1 MKANTIDMTK
11 GIYYKVIIAFAI
23 PVFFSNLFQ
32 QLYNSVDAL
41 IVGNFLGK
49 NSLAAVSSSGNL
61 IFLFTSFFVGTAS
74 GISVL
79 IAKYFGEKNYDDLR
93 KAIHTGIALGL
104 VCAVI
109 LTILGVAFTPFM
121 LKIMKTD
128 AEVLPES
135 IKYFRYF
142 FLGISG
148 TVMYNIFNG
157 ILNALGNS
165 KRSLYYLI
173 FSSLLNIVLD
183 LLFIG
188 VFKMG
193 VEGAAIATAI
203 AQVTSA
209 ILCLLFLIKKGTIY
223 QVNLNEIKFD
233 KKMLRLIL
241 KYGVPAGVQNSVIA
255 LANVFVQ
262 SNINTFGNDA
272 MAGCG
277 TYSKLEGF
285 AFLPVTCFTMALT
298 TFVGQN
304 LGAKQYERA
313 KKGATFGVVCSLL
326 LAEVIGVLMF
336 LFMPYLAR
344 LFSDDI
350 NVINIASKQAKTIC
364 LFYFLLA
371 FSHCIAAIC
380 RGAGKAIVPMIV
392 MLAIWCVLRVTYI
405 NIAMSI
411 AHEIRLV
418 FLAYPLTWFISSI
431 IYFIYYKC
439 SDWVHGFE
447 KKEL

>member
-1 MKANTIDMTK
+1 MKANTVDMSK
-11 GIYYKVIIAFAI
+11 GIYWKVIIAFAI

-32 QLYNSVDAL
+32 QLYNSIDAL

-49 NSLAAVSSSGNL
+49 NSLAAVASSGNL
-61 IFLFTSFFVGTAS
+61 IFLFTSFFIGTAS

-79 IAKYFGEKNYDDLR
+79 IAKFFGEKRFDEMR
-93 KAIHTGIALGL
+93 KTIHTGIALGI
-104 VCAVI
+104 VCSII
-109 LTILGVAFTPFM
+109 LTILGIALTPFI
-121 LKIMKTD
+121 LRLMKTD
-128 AEVLPES
+128 ENVLPES

-148 TVMYNIFNG
+148 SVMYNIFSG

-173 FSSLLNIVLD
+173 FSSILNVILD
-183 LLFIG
+183 LVFIAW
-188 VFKMG
+188 FNMG
-193 VEGAAIATAI
+193 VEGAALATAI
-203 AQVTSA
+203 AQISSA
-209 ILCLLFLIKKGTIY
+209 LLCLLFLVKKGTIY
-223 QVNLNEIKFD
+223 QVELKEVKFD
-233 KKMLRLIL
+233 SRMLKLIL
-241 KYGVPAGVQNSVIA
+241 KYGIPAGVQNSVIA

-304 LGAKQYERA
+304 LGARQYERA

-326 LAEVIGVLMF
+326 LAEVIGLIMY

-350 NVINIASKQAKTIC
+350 NVINIATKQAHTIC

-392 MLAIWCVLRVTYI
+392 MLLIWCLLRVTYI

-411 AHEIRLV
+411 EHEITLI
-418 FLAYPLTWFISSI
+418 FIAYPLTWGISSI